1 MSKVI
6 HLMTILVRDRIADLL
21 KQALDAAQAAH
32 ALPDFAL
39 PPIELARPKV
49 AAHGDYSSNIGLAV
63 AKAAKRPPMQIAQT
77 VVAHLPAADFI
88 GRVDIAAPGYINFTL
103 AETWLADQVDA
114 IVRAGPQWAD
124 LSIGRGQHVQVEH
137 GSANPTGPLTIG
149 SGRNVTIGDTL
160 ANLFEASGY
169 TVQREYY
176 VNDVGS
182 KVRKFGATLYAR
194 YAQALG
200 IDEPLPEENYPGDF
214 LVEMGRD
221 FAREF
226 GDRYLNAPR
235 AEALQ
240 TLGEI
245 GTQRVL
251 DHVMQT
257 CAKMNIRYDN
267 WYSERSLY
275 DSGLFAQVY
284 KMLDEKGLLV
294 EKDGAIWFASPELGE
309 DNDAVVIRSAQV
321 IPNPEDRPTYFAS
334 DIAYVWDKLVRRG
347 FDRAI
352 YVWGADHH
360 GDKPRVLAAAKAL
373 GLDPARVGILL
384 YQLITVMKDGVE
396 QRGSKSAGNAVAL
409 HEVIEDVGAD
419 ACRFM
424 LLTRTVDSKL
434 TFDLTLAKEQSDKNP
449 VYYVQYAHAR
459 IASILRK
466 ANEAFAARSAQLPQ
480 APDVRLLTHP
490 AELTLIRKMLEL
502 PVIIDQAVRDLAPH
516 HLTYYARDLG
526 SAFSQFYRDCQV
538 LDAAQPARTAARLQL
553 CRAAQITL
561 ARTLALMGMSAPES
575 M

>member
-1 MSKVI
+1 
-6 HLMTILVRDRIADLL
+6 MTVLVRDRIAELI
-21 KQALDAAQAAH
+21 KSAVQAAQAAN
-32 ALPDFAL
+32 ALPDFPL

-49 AAHGDYSSNIGLAV
+49 AAHGDYSSNLGMAV
-63 AKAAKRPPMQIAQT
+63 AKAAKLPPLKIAET
-77 VVAHLPAADFI
+77 IVAHLPAADFI
-88 GRVDIAAPGYINFTL
+88 GKVEIAAPGYINFAL
-103 AETWLADQVDA
+103 SEAWLADQVGMM
-114 IVRAGPQWAD
+114 VNAGPTWSN
-124 LSIGRGQHVQVEH
+124 LTIGQSLNVQVEH

-149 SGRNVTIGDTL
+149 SGRNVVIGDTL
-160 ANLFEASGY
+160 ANLFEACGY

-200 IDEPLPEENYPGDF
+200 LDEPMPEEFYPGDF
-214 LVEMGRD
+214 LVEMGKD

-226 GDRYLNAPR
+226 GDKYLNVPR
-235 AEALQ
+235 TEALQ

-251 DHVMQT
+251 DHVKQT
-257 CAKMNIRYDN
+257 CEKLNIHFHN

-275 DSGLFAQVY
+275 DSGLFAKVY
-284 KMLDEKGLLV
+284 QMLEDKGMLV
-294 EKDGAIWFASPELGE
+294 EKDGAIWFSSPDLG
-309 DNDAVVIRSAQV
+309 DDKDAVIIRSPKV

-334 DIAYVWDKLVRRG
+334 DIAYVWDKLVLRN
-347 FDRAI
+347 FDKAVH
-352 YVWGADHH
+352 VWGADHH

-373 GLDPARVGILL
+373 GIDPKRVGILL

-409 HEVIEDVGAD
+409 HDVIEDVGAD
-419 ACRFM
+419 AVRFM
-424 LLTRTVDSKL
+424 LLTRTIDSKL

-466 ANEAFAARSAQLPQ
+466 AAEALAGVALPTD
-480 APDVRLLTHP
+480 PDLHLLTHP
-490 AELTLIRKMLEL
+490 AELALIRKMLEL
-502 PVIIDQAVRDLAPH
+502 PVIIEQATRDLGPH
-516 HLTYYARDLG
+516 HLTYYAQDLA
-526 SAFSQFYRDCQV
+526 STFSIFYRDCKV
-538 LDAAQPARTAARLQL
+538 VDAEQPALTAARLQL
-553 CRAAQITL
+553 CRAAKITL